1 MVRRIAWAPPHRKS
15 GEVVLVSR
23 PVNSFAKSGGRPATG
38 PRDDSLQRGV
48 ALVGCRPT
56 AGKVQSMIMK
66 RLLQAGVL
74 VTSLFT
80 ASCHHEPTAPA
91 LRALLLTDQ
100 ASYTATLAGTGV
112 LAYLRFTVIAQ
123 YVNQGD
129 APIYLDRC
137 GGSSQ
142 PLVGVQPIGD
152 NGVPVGSTDLV
163 AFACGSG
170 APIAV
175 EVGAVRTDTLILA
188 APSPLPANVRL
199 FYLASSCGSSMGTCA
214 PWLPES
220 DRVSNIVQV
229 RAAP

>member
-1 MVRRIAWAPPHRKS
+1 
-15 GEVVLVSR
+15 
-23 PVNSFAKSGGRPATG
+23 
-38 PRDDSLQRGV
+38 
-48 ALVGCRPT
+48 
-56 AGKVQSMIMK
+56 MIMK

-91 LRALLLTDQ
+91 YHALLLSDQ
-100 ASYTATLAGTGV
+100 SSYTATLTGSGAA
-112 LAYLRFTVIAQ
+112 AYFQFTVIAR
-123 YVNQGD
+123 YANQGD
-129 APIYLDRC
+129 APVYLERC

-152 NGVPVGSTDLV
+152 NGVPVGSTDQV
-163 AFACGSG
+163 AFACGG
-170 APIAV
+170 GGPIAV

-199 FYLASSCGSSMGTCA
+199 FYLASSCGYSMGTCA

-220 DRVSNIVQV
+220 DRVSNVVQV